1 MNSYR
6 KVVIKDD
13 KYLIIHVVETIASE
27 RQIVSVDD
35 TVFKVLATDAYR
47 NIKVSDGSRVFICHN
62 PFSNY
67 FGKIEDSRPKRQIIA
82 ICDGFDKVLDMTNAI
97 FDLSPEVMGNLHN
110 DVYLK
115 RQNNEFWI
123 ELN

>member
-1 MNSYR
+1 MNSYH
-6 KVVIKDD
+6 KTVIKDG
-13 KYLIIHVVETIASE
+13 KYLTIQVVETIESE

-35 TVFKVLATDAYR
+35 TVFKVLATGAYG
-47 NIKVSDGSRVFICHN
+47 NIKVSDGSRVFTCHN
-62 PFSNY
+62 PFSNH
-67 FGKIEDSRPKRQIIA
+67 FGKIEDSRPKLQIIA
-82 ICDGFDKVLDMTNAI
+82 TCDGFDKVLDMANAI

-110 DVYLK
+110 EVYLK